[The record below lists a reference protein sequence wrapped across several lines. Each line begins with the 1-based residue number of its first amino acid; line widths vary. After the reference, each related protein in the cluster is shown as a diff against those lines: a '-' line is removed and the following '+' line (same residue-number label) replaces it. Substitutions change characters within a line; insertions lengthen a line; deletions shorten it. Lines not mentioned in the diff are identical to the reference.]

1 MSYFKA
7 TIDEITFKAAKKNK
21 TAAQRKIYDLYS
33 RSVYN
38 LSLRMLN
45 NEADALDIT
54 QDVFI
59 RVFSKVEQCKSLE
72 LFGIWVRKIT
82 INLSLSF
89 LKKNAKLITNI
100 NFKEKTIT
108 SNSVEITSSLE
119 YALTQL
125 PLVSRTVLWL
135 YEVEGLTHQEIADNY
150 GKTVSFSKT
159 HLSRAKSLAL
169 SYLTTKGGGYEA
181 IK

>member
-1 MSYFKA
+1 VSYFEL
-7 TIDEITFKAAKKNK
+7 TIDEITFIAAKKNK
-21 TAAQRKIYDLYS
+21 ADAQRKIYDLYS
-33 RSVYN
+33 RSIYN
-38 LSLRMLN
+38 LCLRMLN

-59 RVFSKVEQCKSLE
+59 KVFSKIEQCKSTKI
-72 LFGIWVRKIT
+72 FGAWVRKIT
-82 INLSLSF
+82 INLSLSYI
-89 LKKNAKLITNI
+89 KKNSKLITNI

-108 SNSVEITSSLE
+108 PNSIEVTSSLE
-119 YALTQL
+119 YALSKL
-125 PLVSRTVLWL
+125 PIIPRTILWL
-135 YEVEGLTHQEIADNY
+135 YEVEGLSHQEIADNY

-159 HLSRAKSLAL
+159 HLSRAKALAL